1 MRYSRDTINGTRV
14 IAMKKNIM
22 IAPSILAAD
31 FSRLGDEVKRAE
43 KAGADMIH
51 VDVMDGHFVPNITI
65 GPSVVRD
72 IRKTTALPLDVH
84 LMIDEPSKYVDA
96 FGKAGSDIITVH
108 AECGKK
114 IGSLLSRIRDLGIK
128 AGISVKPKSPL
139 SLIRKYLKKADMA
152 LIMTVEPGFGGQPF
166 IKDTLPKIKRLR
178 EIYGGDIQVD
188 GGINGDTARQVIEAG
203 ANIMVAGTYVFK
215 ADDMKHAI
223 RRLKGVTK

>member
-1 MRYSRDTINGTRV
+1 
-14 IAMKKNIM
+14 MKKNIM

-96 FGKAGSDIITVH
+96 FGEAGSDIITVH
-108 AECGKK
+108 AESERK
-114 IGSLLSRIRDLGIK
+114 IGPLLSRIRALGMK
-128 AGISVKPKSPL
+128 AGISVRPKSPL
-139 SLIRKYLKKADMA
+139 SLIRKYLKKADMV
-152 LIMTVEPGFGGQPF
+152 LIMTVEPGFGGQSF
-166 IKDTLPKIKRLR
+166 IKDTLHKIKRLR
-178 EIYGGDIQVD
+178 EVYGGDIQVD
-188 GGINGDTARQVIEAG
+188 GGINRDTAGKAIEAG

-223 RRLKGVTK
+223 RCLRGVTK